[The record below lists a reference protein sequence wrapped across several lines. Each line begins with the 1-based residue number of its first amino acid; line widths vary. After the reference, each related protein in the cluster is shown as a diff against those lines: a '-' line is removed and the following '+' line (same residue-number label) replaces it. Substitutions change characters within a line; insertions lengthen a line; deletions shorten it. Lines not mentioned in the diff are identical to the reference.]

1 MNFFFVLLLLSFKQ
15 ILAQDFSLSS
25 IIILDNNIPKECG
38 INILI
43 NDNKNEFNLKVSI
56 KKTDSGTATFFSSES
71 KSQKIKTSDIH
82 TFNNKIFKIINTKN
96 EYDQKI
102 MVENKTDQDLTSS
115 FFRELLIDGAKVY
128 VNKKTYDL
136 NGPIDSKVRLE
147 YLFCTGEMFL
157 PNYKNNE

>member
-15 ILAQDFSLSS
+15 ILAQDISLSS